1 MMQQRILFKNLIL
14 FVIICLVNYQIYAQ
28 NILVSALNNGSIPA
42 YNIDSSMNLSFLKTT
57 LQNNQILA
65 LGEESHS
72 TKEFFLAKNE
82 IIKYCVTHLNYKT
95 IAIEADYCGAI
106 AVDDYIIEGNGNAKD
121 AIKKMRIPA
130 WMTYEMI
137 DLVEWLKV
145 YNSNKSTYEKVRFCG
160 FDMQFTKNLIFEIKS
175 KLLIQNNLTPSS
187 MIYLDSLKDRQ
198 DSKRINTKKSKLLL
212 AELQLIS
219 LDKFPQNERDYC
231 KQLLV
236 LLNQYLDFKSKIVY
250 HKIIATRDKYMA
262 DNIKSLALKHEGKMI
277 IWAHNAHISRG
288 VYLKKVES
296 MGSYLHNEFKNKYY
310 NLALFTG
317 SGNISIYNRISKK
330 IDYLEIPKDKK
341 KKSIDAIFSKCNSDR
356 FFILFNSLDSANDI
370 IYKKFNNFFERNISI
385 IKQKNKNVYY
395 ALNYYHKSN
404 ISQDYNGFLFIRNTN
419 GSTGYNF

>member
-1 MMQQRILFKNLIL
+1 MCREIPFKKLIS
-14 FVIICLVNYQIYAQ
+14 FVIFSFVFFNNYSQ
-28 NILVSALNNGSIPA
+28 NILVTALNNASIPA
-42 YNIDSSMNLSFLKTT
+42 YNLDSSLNLSFLDTT

-65 LGEESHS
+65 LGEASHS

-95 IAIEADYCGAI
+95 IELEADYCGAI
-106 AVDDYIIEGNGNAKD
+106 AVDDYIIEGKGNAKD
-121 AIKKMRIPA
+121 VIKKMRIPA

-145 YNSNKSTYEKVRFCG
+145 FNSNKSTFEKVRFCG
-160 FDMQFTKNLIFEIKS
+160 FDMQFTKNLIYEIKS
-175 KLLIQNNLTPSS
+175 KLLIQNDLTPSS
-187 MIYLDSLKDRQ
+187 MVYLDSLKDRH
-198 DSKRINTKKSKLLL
+198 DSKRINSEKSKLLL
-212 AELQLIS
+212 AELYSIS
-219 LDKFPQNERDYC
+219 LDKFTQEERDFY

-236 LLNQYLDFKSKIVY
+236 LLSQYLDFKSKIVY

-262 DNIKSLALKHEGKMI
+262 ENIRSLVLKHNGKMI
-277 IWAHNAHISRG
+277 IWAHNVHISRG
-288 VYLKKVES
+288 VYYKKVES
-296 MGSYLHNEFKNKYY
+296 MGSYLHKEFKNKYY

-317 SGNISIYNRISKK
+317 SGNISIYNRINKK

-341 KKSIDAIFSKCNSDR
+341 KKSIDAIFSKCKFES
-356 FFILFNSLDSANDI
+356 FFIDFNRLSSSNDL
-370 IYKKFNNFFERNISI
+370 IYKKFNNNFFERTISI
-385 IKQKNKNVYY
+385 IKQKNKNAYY